1 MFPNKGLS
9 LFGRPRSKD
18 CLAAISK
25 AVLRARSNHD
35 LTNEQLANGLGCST
49 GTIKNALSESSMMR
63 TDTLLRFGYFFPEEF
78 APIQALMSGA
88 VPEAPTVADR
98 LERIETHLDA
108 IRREA
113 DETIGL
119 RVAS

>member
-1 MFPNKGLS
+1 MFPANRLS
-9 LFGRPRSKD
+9 LFGAPGSND

-25 AVLRARSNHD
+25 AVLNARCNHN
-35 LTNEQLANGLGCST
+35 LTNEQLADGLGCCT
-49 GTIKNALSESSMMR
+49 GTIKNALSETSMMR

-78 APIQALMSGA
+78 APVHALMTAA
-88 VPEAPTVADR
+88 VPEAPSVADR

-113 DETIGL
+113 DAPSL